1 MAVTPYRALSYLGLG
16 KQSVQGTGVAATKFP
31 ILRAQAFKP
40 TQNVSVYRTGN
51 LRDLSFAVKED
62 FLYKGAFQTFLY
74 ADEGAAIM
82 AWAMGADTKTGSTD
96 PYTHTLAFADPLP
109 YLSAEAAFYETQIID
124 RAVDSKIAKL
134 LFAAEARKEVLLTVD
149 LMGCSVAVQG
159 SAATVTFQNGAGE
172 GPMHFAQGAFTLGGP
187 GDAST
192 LQGQIQKLSFEIDQD
207 MSPEPGPGAVG
218 PIALME
224 QGRKVTIK
232 LEALFVGDDLHRLTH
247 YGSSSGS
254 AVSATVGTGSIVA
267 AFTSAAASPGPERS
281 CTLTTAQM
289 FWTMSEPMFDPDG
302 KVGTVTA
309 EAIAYRSGSS
319 MPLAVVFKNGVSTAY
334 I

>member
-1 MAVTPYRALSYLGLG
+1 MAPFRALSYLGLG
-16 KQSVQGTGVAATKFP
+16 KQTVKGTGVTPTKFP
-31 ILRAQAFKP
+31 ILRRQAFVP
-40 TQNVSVYRTGN
+40 VQNVNEYRTGN
-51 LRDLSFAVKED
+51 LRDVAFAVKED
-62 FLYKGAFQTFLY
+62 FVYKGAFQTFLY

-82 AWAMGADTKTGSTD
+82 AWALGADTKTGSSD
-96 PYTHTLAFADPLP
+96 PYTHTLALADPLP
-109 YLSAEAAFYETQIID
+109 WLSAEASFYETEIID
-124 RAVDSKIAKL
+124 RVVDTKIAKL
-134 LFAAEARKEVLLTVD
+134 LVDAEARKEVVLTVD
-149 LMGCSVAVQG
+149 LLGSSVAVQG

-187 GDAST
+187 SDAAT
-192 LQGQIQKLSFEIDQD
+192 LQGQIQKLSIELDQD
-207 MSPEPGPGAVG
+207 MSAEFGPGSVG
-218 PIALME
+218 PIAIME

-232 LEALFVGDDLHRLTH
+232 ISALFTSDDIHRLTH

-267 AFTSAAASPGPERS
+267 AFTSVAASPGPERS

-302 KVGTVTA
+302 KVGTIEATA
-309 EAIAYRSGSS
+309 VAYRSGSS